1 MSNLNKK
8 YKVTKAFVDLNDNL
22 YQYKAGEVYPRE
34 GIEVDED
41 RAKELATVE
50 NLSGQVLIEVIKSA
64 RRPATPEDKKQK
76 RQTR

>member
-22 YQYKAGEVYPRE
+22 YQYKAGEIYPRG
-34 GIEVDED
+34 GIELDED

-50 NLSGQVLIEVIKSA
+50 NLSGQVLIEKIKSA
-64 RRPATPEDKKQK
+64 RKPATPEDKQRKK
-76 RQTR
+76 QTR